1 MTTVAED
8 LEELKRVAPTGGLAK
23 ASTDDLERYA
33 AALCHPSAFVAFVGP
48 QFPQIAETVRL
59 HLLRAHIARLQ
70 GHITDLDAKN
80 TKLQRWVIALAVAAL
95 IGTVIQA
102 TVAIRAEARA
112 ELQSPSTAP
121 IPTTPAAPNPAS
133 TPAQSSLNRPTA
145 PAAK

>member
-1 MTTVAED
+1 MSTIDED
-8 LEELKRVAPTGGLAK
+8 LKELKRVAPSGGLAK

-33 AALCHPSAFVAFVGP
+33 AALCDPGAFTAFQGP

-70 GHITDLDAKN
+70 GHITNLDAKN
-80 TKLQRWVIALAVAAL
+80 TKLQWWVIALAVAAL

-112 ELQSPSTAP
+112 ELQSRLTEP
-121 IPTTPAAPNPAS
+121 IPATPAAPNPAS
-133 TPAQSSLNRPTA
+133 TPAQSPLTRPTA